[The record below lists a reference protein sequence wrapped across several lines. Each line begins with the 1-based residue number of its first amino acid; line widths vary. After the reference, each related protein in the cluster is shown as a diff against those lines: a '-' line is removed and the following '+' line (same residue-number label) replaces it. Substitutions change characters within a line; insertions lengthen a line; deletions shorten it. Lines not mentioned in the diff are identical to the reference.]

1 MMKWIKRFIFLLFA
15 GFLILGAILQLK
27 GVRESAKSYL
37 IEKIESETG
46 YNVQIDDL
54 RLFPSFQ
61 LTARDVILLDGSSP
75 IIAFDHI
82 HLGIY
87 PLDLISGKMHFS
99 TLHIEGVNILN
110 PPKGEFSGQQSENG
124 APNIVID
131 DLFIEEIN
139 WLVPGVKSPDY
150 PVTFRG
156 NFIARKDNLY
166 SNFKISS
173 PKSPSQW
180 ISGDFNFEENQG
192 ALIVQKNHVGK
203 ASLEFSI
210 EDNNRVIVPR
220 FFAKWE
226 TFSIDGKFTV
236 NKNGDIEQ
244 SIFFLVVDDLS
255 NTTPLSG
262 ALFGEAVV
270 SGNILLPKL
279 DLYLISDSITGYDQK
294 IENFKLRLS
303 TVDKGVFALSF
314 IKSEQPYHFS
324 STLSWDQNTPWFPTR
339 LDLRLP
345 LEEIAQLVN
354 WDVADIDGQ
363 ILIHTRF
370 QDGTLKFRGELL
382 DGVVESFDIGSRFT
396 KINGVIEGDL
406 DALRLS
412 KFSARDTDGGKY
424 HGEGELLL
432 NPEKDFPFSF
442 TFDFEKARPF
452 QSDILKSTMNGQLTF
467 SGTSSKATLAG
478 DLEALSPRIRIPEKL
493 PESTG
498 SISVT
503 YINQPEN
510 ETPPT
515 QPSHFTFE
523 WPVELDINYTVSD
536 QLKIKGRGL
545 NSFWTGGINIGGTL
559 VNVKTKGELK
569 LVQGDFL
576 FRGKKFEF
584 NQGAITFNGEPAKNT
599 SLFLTAEL
607 DLEELTV
614 HCALKGPIFN
624 PSITLTSSPPMSQ
637 RAILS
642 WLLFG
647 KGVSEINPMEETQ
660 LSRSLRSLLDKVDDK
675 PDLLTRV
682 GDIFGLDQ
690 VEIGTTPSGSAGDLT
705 VRVGK
710 YITEGTY
717 FTISRN
723 ISRGKDTDKD
733 TSCFGIET
741 KVGRHFRVRAEGDT
755 ETNGRL
761 NLLWKNEY

>member
-1 MMKWIKRFIFLLFA
+1 MKLIKRFIFLLFA
-15 GFLILGAILQLK
+15 GFLIIGAILQLQA
-27 GVRESAKSYL
+27 VRDRAKSYL
-37 IEKIESETG
+37 IAKLESEIG
-46 YNVQIDDL
+46 YRIQIDDL

-61 LTARDVILLDGSSP
+61 LTARDVIILDESTP
-75 IIAFDHI
+75 VIAFDHI

-87 PLDLISGKMHFS
+87 PLDLFSGKIHFS

-110 PPKGEFSGQQSENG
+110 PPKSKFSDQPTKKGT
-124 APNIVID
+124 PDIVID
-131 DLFIEEIN
+131 DLFIEEVN
-139 WLVPGVKSPDY
+139 WLVPGIKSPEY
-150 PVTFRG
+150 PITFRG
-156 NFIARKDNLY
+156 NLITRKNHLY

-180 ISGDFNFEENQG
+180 ISGDLNFEENKG
-192 ALIVQKNHVGK
+192 ALTVQKGQIGK

-210 EDNNRVIVPR
+210 EDNNRIVVPR
-220 FFAKWE
+220 FLAKWE
-226 TFSIDGKFTV
+226 TFTIDGKFSI
-236 NKNGDIEQ
+236 NKTGDIEQ
-244 SIFFLVVDDLS
+244 SVFFLVVDDLS
-255 NTTPLSG
+255 QNLPLSG

-279 DLYLISDSITGYDQK
+279 DLYLISDSITGYEQK

-303 TVDKGVFALSF
+303 TKGKGTFALSF
-314 IKSEQPYHFS
+314 IKSEQAYTFS
-324 STLSWDQNTPWFPTR
+324 STLSWDQKTPWFPTQ

-363 ILIHTRF
+363 ILIHTRLE
-370 QDGTLKFRGELL
+370 DGTLKFRGELL
-382 DGVVESFDIGSRFT
+382 DGVIESFDIGSRFT
-396 KINGVIEGDL
+396 KINGVLEGDL
-406 DALRLS
+406 DGLTLT
-412 KFSARDTDGGKY
+412 KFSARDTDGGRY
-424 HGEGELLL
+424 QGEGNLLFK
-432 NPEKDFPFSF
+432 PDQDFPFTF
-442 TFDFEKARPF
+442 TFNIEKGRPF

-467 SGTSSKATLAG
+467 SGTSSKATLTG
-478 DLEALSPRIRIPEKL
+478 DLEALSPRIRIPEKI

-498 SISVT
+498 TISVT
-503 YINQPEN
+503 YINQSEN
-510 ETPPT
+510 ELPPT

-536 QLKIKGRGL
+536 QLKIKGGGL

-559 VNVKTKGELK
+559 VNVKTKGEFK
-569 LVQGDFL
+569 LVEGDFL

-584 NQGAITFNGEPAKNT
+584 KQGAITLNGDPSKNT

-614 HCALKGPIFN
+614 HCALKGPLFN

-647 KGVSEINPMEETQ
+647 KGISEINPMEETQ
-660 LSRSLRSLLDKVDDK
+660 LSRSLRSLLDNVDAK

-690 VEIGTTPSGSAGDLT
+690 VEIGTSATGSTGDLT
-705 VRVGK
+705 LRVGK

-723 ISRGKDTDKD
+723 ISRGKDSNKD